1 MPVMTMK
8 TIQGLLPTEDFI
20 RVHKS
25 FIVAVGKIKSFNS
38 EKVVIDRKQIP
49 VGRRFR
55 KDFKDFMDKMRSV
68 AP

>member
-1 MPVMTMK
+1 MTMK
-8 TIQGLLPTEDFI
+8 TIQSLLPAEDFV

-38 EKVVIDRKQIP
+38 EKVVTDRRRIP

-55 KDFKDFMDKMRSV
+55 KDFMDRMRCDTSEIR
-68 AP
+68 